1 MMVGAKQF
9 ITLDNA
15 PFFIRLY
22 ETIRRRIYSILGR
35 AVPCRYIPLS
45 RPDSLN
51 VGYIVIE
58 YVRKPGCRPLWTTW
72 KEYSH
77 DKHRRTN
84 LFRGLAQVMLNLGK
98 IPLPRIGSLTMDNEA
113 VISLTNRPL
122 NFMLQ
127 QLENEGIP
135 TGIERA
141 MTYVT
146 TRSYLLDKLNCHD
159 SHLVHQMNAVH
170 NEDDCRLQMAALTTM
185 RAVLPS
191 FLRRDLDRGPF
202 LLTLTDLH
210 QSNIF
215 VDDEWNIT
223 RIIDLEWA
231 CSLPLEMQH
240 PPHWLTS
247 QSVDGLD
254 GEQLSLFDE
263 VYREFLD
270 IFGQEEALL
279 LSATKELTI
288 ASLPRTDTMKRGWD
302 DGNFFYFLALDSIS
316 GLYFNFLQHIQKRFV
331 HDVKRDTF
339 CQEVSSYW
347 RSKSADFV
355 AMKIQQKN
363 EYDRQLK
370 GMFEGEAGDLN

>member
-51 VGYIVIE
+51 VGYVVIE

-170 NEDDCRLQMAALTTM
+170 KEDDCRLQMAALTTM

-247 QSVDGLD
+247 QSVDGLH

-279 LSATKELTI
+279 LSATQELPI